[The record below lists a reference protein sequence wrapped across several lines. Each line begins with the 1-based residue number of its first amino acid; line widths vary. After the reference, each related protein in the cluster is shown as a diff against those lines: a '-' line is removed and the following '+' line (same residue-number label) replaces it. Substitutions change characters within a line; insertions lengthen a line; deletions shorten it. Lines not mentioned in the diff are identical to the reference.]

1 MKTKKLSELT
11 VNEWVSGGILLLL
24 MLWWM
29 SSCSENPKNQ
39 TSNDLDNQ
47 MAEIQNDL
55 YNTCM
60 NGTMGDPLL
69 KDKKDKSAF
78 CKCFVKYYS
87 NPDIRSSL
95 NFSSAKN
102 EDEHSKFII
111 SIAGTCG
118 AIVNGMAV
126 DNLK

>member
-1 MKTKKLSELT
+1 VKIKKLSELT

-29 SSCSENPKNQ
+29 SSCSETPKNQ
-39 TSNDLDNQ
+39 ASNDLDNQ
-47 MAEIQNDL
+47 MAEIKNNI
-55 YNTCM
+55 YKTCM
-60 NGTMGDPLL
+60 DSTLGDPLL
-69 KDKKDKSAF
+69 KSKNDKKEF
-78 CKCFVKYYS
+78 CACFVKYYS
-87 NPDIRSSL
+87 DPGIRSSV

-102 EDEHSKFII
+102 EEEHSKFII
-111 SIAGTCG
+111 SITGTCG